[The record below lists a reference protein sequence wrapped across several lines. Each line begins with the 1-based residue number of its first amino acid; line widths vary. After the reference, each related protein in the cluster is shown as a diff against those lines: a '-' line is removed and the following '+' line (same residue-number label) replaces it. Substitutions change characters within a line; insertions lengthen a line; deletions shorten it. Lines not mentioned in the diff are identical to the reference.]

1 MPVFEVSAHLS
12 KKECVRARPSP
23 PYPYA
28 LPTFLRSLM
37 TVPFAPSL
45 VTPPMCD
52 FLGLFAH
59 AALPVVRRNTKLRKA
74 ESMVHYWDARVP
86 FWNGKGSHAD
96 IKGQETRAFIAD
108 LEAKARKR
116 YDALY

>member
-1 MPVFEVSAHLS
+1 MGKGKGQSMPVFELSAHLS
-12 KKECVRARPSP
+12 KKE
-23 PYPYA
+23 
-28 LPTFLRSLM
+28 
-37 TVPFAPSL
+37 
-45 VTPPMCD
+45 
-52 FLGLFAH
+52 
-59 AALPVVRRNTKLRKA
+59 NTKLRKA

>member
-1 MPVFEVSAHLS
+1 MPG
-12 KKECVRARPSP
+12 ARVGTAAQTCTCHMYMHVHVPCAPRRRP
-23 PYPYA
+23 P
-28 LPTFLRSLM
+28 L
-37 TVPFAPSL
+37 
-45 VTPPMCD
+45 
-52 FLGLFAH
+52 LGLLAH
-59 AALPVVRRNTKLRKA
+59 AALPVACRNTKLRKA

>member
-1 MPVFEVSAHLS
+1 MLG
-12 KKECVRARPSP
+12 RD
-23 PYPYA
+23 
-28 LPTFLRSLM
+28 
-37 TVPFAPSL
+37 FAPTLLQYIDASQL
-45 VTPPMCD
+45 PVALGALL
-52 FLGLFAH
+52 LGLLAH
-59 AALPVVRRNTKLRKA
+59 AALPVACRNTKLRKA

>member
-1 MPVFEVSAHLS
+1 MLGARVGTAAQTHRARHAVALLSSASLLTLPS
-12 KKECVRARPSP
+12 LLPAGIPSCVRPS
-23 PYPYA
+23 
-28 LPTFLRSLM
+28 R
-37 TVPFAPSL
+37 
-45 VTPPMCD
+45 C
-52 FLGLFAH
+52 
-59 AALPVVRRNTKLRKA
+59 TKLRKA

>member
-1 MPVFEVSAHLS
+1 MRV
-12 KKECVRARPSP
+12 
-23 PYPYA
+23 
-28 LPTFLRSLM
+28 LRSHASL
-37 TVPFAPSL
+37 APSRYSPAL
-45 VTPPMCD
+45 ILTLPPP
-52 FLGLFAH
+52 FL
-59 AALPVVRRNTKLRKA
+59 RRNTKLRKA